1 MEKKW
6 MLALTFS
13 AGLLLTQCKTEPAP
27 APVAAQTFYETE
39 LFRDVQLSRIFADS
53 KTFVDMERDRPFA
66 ELEQLYLE
74 EREAP
79 DFDLESFVTEH
90 FKPLPAYHADFKTDP
105 SRSMFDHIGAMWDV
119 LRRDPLPATVGGS
132 GLPLAQPYIV
142 PGGRFR
148 EIYYWDSYF
157 TMLGLVADGHNDLAE
172 SMLANF
178 GHLID
183 SVGFIP
189 NGTRDYYLTR
199 SQPPFFSLM
208 VDLLSGQDPTV
219 LQRYFPQLEKEYA
232 YWMEGA
238 GELDPWQAAKRV
250 VRLQGDTLMNRY
262 WDSGRTP
269 RPESYREDVELAST
283 LPTEA
288 AKEELYANLRAAA
301 ASGWD
306 FSSRWYAQEGAFA
319 TTQTTE
325 LLPVD
330 LNSLLYFMESLLADG
345 YRSQGQ
351 TTKAGLMAERAAR
364 RQAVINST
372 LWDQEAGFYVDYDFH
387 DRKASHELTLAGVFP
402 LYFGLASPEQA
413 SAVRRRLMDDFLSPG
428 GLVTTLKASG
438 QQWDAP
444 NGWAPLQWMAVGG
457 LLRYGYTPEAR
468 QIMSRWVSLNQKVY
482 RDTGKMLEKYN
493 VRDTTLLSGGGE
505 YPTQDGFGW
514 SNGVAVGFGELL
526 RSPEDAPRLPEK

>member
-1 MEKKW
+1 MEKKLV
-6 MLALTFS
+6 LALALS
-13 AGLLLTQCKTEPAP
+13 AGLLLTQCKNEPAP
-27 APVAAQTFYETE
+27 EAITAGTFYETE
-39 LFRDVQLSRIFADS
+39 LFRDVQLSHMFADS

-66 ELEQLYLE
+66 ELEQLYLQA
-74 EREAP
+74 REAP
-79 DFDLESFVTEH
+79 GFDLQVFVTDH
-90 FKPLPAYHADFKTDP
+90 FKPLPAYQGDFKTDP
-105 SRSMFDHIGAMWDV
+105 SRTMFDHIGVMWDV
-119 LRRDPLPATVGGS
+119 LKRDPLPASAGAS
-132 GLPLAQPYIV
+132 SIPLSQEYIV

-157 TMLGLVADGHNDLAE
+157 TMLGLVADGRTDLAE
-172 SMLANF
+172 NMLANF

-183 SVGFIP
+183 SIGFIP

-208 VDLLSGQDPTV
+208 VDLLSGQDPSI

-238 GELDPWQAAKRV
+238 GELEPWQATKRV
-250 VRLQGDTLMNRY
+250 VRLEGDTLMNRY
-262 WDSGRTP
+262 WDSGRSP
-269 RPESYREDVELAST
+269 RPESYREDVELASA

-306 FSSRWYAQEGAFA
+306 FSSRWYAEEGNFA

-330 LNSLLYFMESLLADG
+330 LNALLFFMENLLAEG
-345 YRSQGQ
+345 YRSQGLDAR
-351 TTKAGLMAERAAR
+351 AGELAERAAR
-364 RQAVINST
+364 RQAVISKL
-372 LWDQEAGFYVDYDFH
+372 LWSPEANYYVDYDFK
-387 DRKASHELTLAGVFP
+387 DRIVGHELTLAGVFP
-402 LYFGLASPEQA
+402 LYFGMASPSQA
-413 SAVRRRLMDDFLSPG
+413 SAVRQRLMDDFLSPG

-457 LLRYGYTPEAR
+457 LLRYGYTQEAQ
-468 QIMSRWVSLNQKVY
+468 QIMGRWVSLNQKVY

-514 SNGVAVGFGELL
+514 SNGVAVGFRELL
-526 RSPEDAPRLPEK
+526 RSPEDAPILPEN

>member
-1 MEKKW
+1 MKKKIA
-6 MLALTFS
+6 LALVCPAVVLFM
-13 AGLLLTQCKTEPAP
+13 QCKTEPAP
-27 APVAAQTFYETE
+27 EAVAGTFYETE
-39 LFRDVQLSRIFADS
+39 LFRDVQLARMFPDS
-53 KTFVDMERDRPFA
+53 KTFVDMERDLPFQ
-66 ELEQLYLE
+66 ELEKRYLE
-74 EREAP
+74 QRQVPGFNLE
-79 DFDLESFVTEH
+79 DFVADHFV
-90 FKPLPAYHADFKTDP
+90 PLPAYHADFKSDP
-105 SRSMFDHIGAMWDV
+105 SRTMFDHISVMWDV
-119 LRRDPLPATVGGS
+119 LKREPLPASAGAS
-132 GLPLAQPYIV
+132 SFPLAQEYIV

-157 TMLGLVADGHNDLAE
+157 TMLGLVADGQTDLAE
-172 SMLANF
+172 NMLANF

-183 SVGFIP
+183 SIGFIP

-208 VDLLSGQDPTV
+208 VDLLAGQDPTV
-219 LQRYFPQLEKEYA
+219 LDRYFPQLEKEYA
-232 YWMEGA
+232 YWMDGA
-238 GELDPWQAAKRV
+238 GELDSWQAAGRA
-250 VRLQGDTLMNRY
+250 VRLDGDTLMNRY

-269 RPESYREDVELAST
+269 RPESYREDLELASS

-288 AKEELYANLRAAA
+288 AKEALYANLRAAA

-306 FSSRWYAQEGAFA
+306 FSSRWYAEEGSFA

-330 LNSLLYFMESLLADG
+330 LNALLFFMENLLSEG
-345 YRSQGQ
+345 YRTRGQ
-351 TTKAGLMAERAAR
+351 AAKADQMAERASR
-364 RQAVINST
+364 RQAVINNL
-372 LWDQEAGFYVDYDFH
+372 LWDPVAGFYVDYDFK
-387 DRKASHELTLAGVFP
+387 DRLAGREITLAGVFP
-402 LYFGLASPEQA
+402 LYFGMASPSQA
-413 SAVRRRLMDDFLSPG
+413 SAVRQRLMDDFLSPG

-457 LLRYGYTPEAR
+457 LLRYGYTQEAR

-514 SNGVAVGFGELL
+514 SNGVAVGFRELL
-526 RSPEDAPRLPEK
+526 RSPEDAPMLPEN